1 MEIRKIRSGEAG
13 SIWRLL
19 HNTVHRINQADYSDE
34 ELVVLAPDEYDA
46 PHWVS
51 RFIRTHPLVATEGRD
66 LLGFAELAEDG
77 RIDLF
82 YVHHDHQGKGIG
94 RALMQRLRAEAASRG
109 LHQLYCEASITA
121 RPFFENMGF
130 EFVEDRELER
140 KGKHV
145 PVLLMKSNI

>member
-1 MEIRKIRSGEAG
+1 MEIRKIRSVEAG

>member
-19 HNTVHRINQADYSDE
+19 HDTVHRINQADYSHD
-34 ELVVLAPDEYDA
+34 ELVVWAPDEYDA

-51 RFIRTHPLVATEGRD
+51 RFIRTHPIVATEGRE

-82 YVHHDHQGKGIG
+82 YVHHAHQGVGVG
-94 RALMQRLRAEAASRG
+94 RALMQRLKAEAGARG
-109 LHQLYCEASITA
+109 LQQLYCEVSITA
-121 RPFFENMGF
+121 RPFFERMGF
-130 EFVEDRELER
+130 SFVEQRELER
-140 KGKHV
+140 KAERV
-145 PVLLMKSNI
+145 PVLLMESKI

>member
-19 HNTVHRINQADYSDE
+19 HNTVHRINQADYSNE

-51 RFIRTHPLVATEGRD
+51 RFIRTQPLVATQGRD

-109 LHQLYCEASITA
+109 LRQLYCEASITA
-121 RPFFENMGF
+121 QPFFENMGF
-130 EFVEDRELER
+130 EFVENRELER
-140 KGKHV
+140 KGKRV
-145 PVLLMKSNI
+145 PVLLMKSKV

>member
-94 RALMQRLRAEAASRG
+94 RALMQRLRVEAASRG

>member
-19 HNTVHRINQADYSDE
+19 HDTVHRINQADYSDE
-34 ELVVLAPDEYDA
+34 ELVVLAPDEFDA

-51 RFIRTHPLVATEGRD
+51 RFIRTHPLVATQGRD
-66 LLGFAELAEDG
+66 LLGFAELADDG

-82 YVHHDHQGKGIG
+82 YVHHAHQGKGVG

-130 EFVEDRELER
+130 EFVENRELDR
-140 KGKHV
+140 KGKKV
-145 PVLLMKSNI
+145 PVLLMTSRL

>member
-46 PHWVS
+46 PHWMS

-130 EFVEDRELER
+130 EFVEDR
-140 KGKHV
+140 
-145 PVLLMKSNI
+145 

>member
-19 HNTVHRINQADYSDE
+19 HNTVHRINQADYSNE

-51 RFIRTHPLVATEGRD
+51 RFIRTQPLVATQGRD

-82 YVHHDHQGKGIG
+82 YVHHNHQGKGVG

-109 LHQLYCEASITA
+109 LNQLYCEASITA

-140 KGKHV
+140 KGKYV
-145 PVLLMKSNI
+145 PVLLMKSDI

>member
-46 PHWVS
+46 PHWMS